1 MNAKKVRTAATVV
14 IALLILLY
22 VGIYAILSFSNLGVE
37 TEVVS
42 YGTVSDGLQ
51 AQGFAVRNETLV
63 PGTDSGVLSYRLAD
77 GTRVASGGVI
87 ADVYAT
93 EEDAAAWNRMER
105 IDREIENLQALSKPA
120 DFYSANTAAISSQ
133 IYTSLEDLS
142 KVLQDGG
149 FSQLGQVKDTLQ
161 NALNRRQIIVG
172 EETAQ
177 DYQAHIS
184 ELEVEKSQ
192 LSATAGGALSSITAP
207 VAGYFISS
215 VDGLENV
222 MSIDSVEDVTPDQA
236 KELLSQEPRQNTG
249 SYSGKV
255 CGDFNWYLVFVLD
268 ENQLIKLE
276 NTDQVTLDIPFASA
290 DGIPGEIVARN
301 TDHSTGETAVVVEC
315 SYMDSD
321 IALVRNEMV
330 QINVHSYS
338 GILVSERALRFV
350 DWESTVTDENGN
362 VSTTVTE
369 NVKGVYVKEGNRLEF
384 VQVFTDATVNGM
396 AVCRTELTQEE
407 LDSMVTGHTIQ
418 LYDEVVVGGT
428 NLYDGKIIE

>member
-1 MNAKKVRTAATVV
+1 MNAKKVRTAAAVV

-192 LSATAGGALSSITAP
+192 LSATAGGVLSSITAP

-222 MSIDSVEDVTPDQA
+222 MSIDSVEDVTPGQA

-249 SYSGKV
+249 SYAGKV

>member
-1 MNAKKVRTAATVV
+1 
-14 IALLILLY
+14 
-22 VGIYAILSFSNLGVE
+22 
-37 TEVVS
+37 
-42 YGTVSDGLQ
+42 
-51 AQGFAVRNETLV
+51 
-63 PGTDSGVLSYRLAD
+63 
-77 GTRVASGGVI
+77 
-87 ADVYAT
+87 
-93 EEDAAAWNRMER
+93 
-105 IDREIENLQALSKPA
+105 
-120 DFYSANTAAISSQ
+120 
-133 IYTSLEDLS
+133 
-142 KVLQDGG
+142 
-149 FSQLGQVKDTLQ
+149 
-161 NALNRRQIIVG
+161 
-172 EETAQ
+172 
-177 DYQAHIS
+177 
-184 ELEVEKSQ
+184 
-192 LSATAGGALSSITAP
+192 
-207 VAGYFISS
+207 
-215 VDGLENV
+215 
-222 MSIDSVEDVTPDQA
+222 MSIDSVEDVTPGQA

-249 SYSGKV
+249 SYAGKV